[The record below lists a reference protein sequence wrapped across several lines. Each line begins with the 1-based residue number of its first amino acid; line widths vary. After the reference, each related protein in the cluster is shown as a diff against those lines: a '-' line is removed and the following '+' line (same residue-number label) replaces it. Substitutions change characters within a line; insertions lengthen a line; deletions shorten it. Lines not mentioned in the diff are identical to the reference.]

1 MRGWLRRIAGIAW
14 RTIVWPLRT
23 LTRLTPDG
31 ALFLGLA
38 MVCWWVSF
46 LSPTWSNIP
55 LLISMVLISLWLLAL
70 WQGTRSLRRIQFR
83 RSCTERI
90 FANEPL
96 TVTVVLTNP

>member
-1 MRGWLRRIAGIAW
+1 MGQRHLFSMYIENQPHATNGSPMRGWLRRIAGFAW

-70 WQGTRSLRRIQFR
+70 WQGTRSLRR
-83 RSCTERI
+83 
-90 FANEPL
+90 
-96 TVTVVLTNP
+96 